1 MPSLLSGSKLNKS
14 SPTDYANVGTLQY
27 KLGPTPTTSTG
38 YTLITDSNSKATFVS
53 SLGDLQFTSSTIYS
67 NVPSHSIQ
75 LLGTGTSTVIV
86 SGSQA
91 NTSTNTGV
99 LVVQGGI
106 GIADGLYT
114 GKDIYVNG
122 LQIGQGYQGYNNIV
136 MRGVASTQGQ
146 TIADGENSIAIGY
159 NTLAGINKSLNT
171 IALGSYALGTG
182 TNLVNTIAIGN
193 NSLQSAG
200 TIKSVLIGNISAIAT
215 GTTTLVTVA
224 GHGLST
230 GTEVVINNVVGTTEL
245 NGNHY
250 LVNIVNNNTL
260 ELFSIYDPN
269 LVTPIRT
276 THSYVNS
283 GTVSR
288 TWTTE
293 NNIAIG
299 TGAASKF
306 YEGVSN
312 FFIGHQVSNQF
323 TTGSYNFFIGNQDVG
338 NMTRGNFNISLGGN
352 RLVDGL
358 DSQISIGSAIY
369 YNGGGYLELDTN
381 VGLGLGD
388 EATDATSTGALNVY
402 GGVGISKRLYI
413 GKNLSVQGPGT
424 VTLSPI
430 DGSVNIEPQAGG
442 TVTIYPQSLHPGNI
456 DNMFIGSTQPR
467 DGHFLDLQSQTL
479 EILSSTTSISS
490 ITGALTVVGGV
501 GIQGNMYIGGL
512 PSIATN
518 YVLFYNTI
526 TNEVS
531 YNQGASGGINA
542 HTASTSTNTYN
553 IFVQNVLPST
563 LYYPALAEVIGDFS
577 LIDGDS
583 NLSYDTSDSK
593 LSVTKATITSTL
605 ASTSTTTGALT
616 VAGGIGVKG
625 NVRSRDGNNQENYL
639 LYSPKVSVSPTPP
652 TTATNH
658 VGDIWIDLNS
668 LAYYQWINDGGN
680 KFWLQI
686 TIL

>member
-1 MPSLLSGSKLNKS
+1 MPSLLSGSRLNTS
-14 SPTDYANVGTLQY
+14 SPSGYASVPQLQY
-27 KLGPTPTTSTG
+27 QLGPTPTTSTG
-38 YTLITDSNSKATFVS
+38 YTIITDANSKATFVS

-67 NVPSHSIQ
+67 NVPAHSIQ
-75 LLGTGTSTVIV
+75 LLGTGTGTVIV
-86 SGSQA
+86 SGPQL

-122 LQIGQGYQGYNNIV
+122 LQIGQGYEGYNNIV
-136 MRGVASTQGQ
+136 VRGVASTQGQ
-146 TIADGENSIAIGY
+146 SSPDGENSIAIGY
-159 NTLAGINKSLNT
+159 NTLAGINRSLNT

-182 TNLVNTIAIGN
+182 TNLINTVAIGN

-200 TIKSVLIGNISAIAT
+200 TVQSVLIGSISGIAT
-215 GTTTLVTVA
+215 GATTLVTVT

-230 GTEVVINNVVGTTEL
+230 GTEVVINGVVGTTEL
-245 NGNHY
+245 NGNNY
-250 LVNIVNNNTL
+250 LVNAVDLNTL

-269 LVTPIRT
+269 LSTPIVT
-276 THSYVNS
+276 IHAYVNG
-283 GTVSR
+283 GTISR

-306 YEGVSN
+306 YEGVNN

-338 NMTRGNFNISLGGN
+338 NMTHGNFNISLGGN
-352 RLVDGL
+352 RLVDGV

-369 YNGGGYLELDTN
+369 YNGSGYLELDAN
-381 VGLGLGD
+381 VGIGLGD
-388 EATDATSTGALNVY
+388 EATDTTSTGALNVY
-402 GGVGISKRLYI
+402 GGVGISKSLII
-413 GKNLSVQGPGT
+413 GRNLSVEGLGT
-424 VTLSPI
+424 VTLSPVG
-430 DGSVNIEPQAGG
+430 GSVIMQPQAGG
-442 TVTIYPQSLHPGNI
+442 TVTIYPESLYPGNM
-456 DNMFIGSTQPR
+456 DNVYIGLNEAR
-467 DGHFLDLQSQTL
+467 DGHFVDLQAHTL
-479 EILSSTTSISS
+479 EISSTSTSINTL
-490 ITGALTVVGGV
+490 TGALTVAGGV
-501 GIQGNMYIGGL
+501 GIKGNMHIGGL
-512 PSIATN
+512 PSIATD
-518 YVLFYNTI
+518 YVLFYNTV

-531 YNQGASGGINA
+531 YNQGGSGGFA
-542 HTASTSTNTYN
+542 HTSSTSTNTYN
-553 IFVQNVLPST
+553 IYVQDVVPNTV
-563 LYYPALAEVIGDFS
+563 YYPALAETIGDFS
-577 LIDGDS
+577 LIDGDF
-583 NLSYDTSDSK
+583 NLTYDTSVDK
-593 LSVTKATITSTL
+593 LTVPRVAVTSSL

-616 VAGGIGVKG
+616 VSGGVGVKG
-625 NVRSRDGNNQENYL
+625 SVYSQDGNAQENYL
-639 LYSPKVSVSPTPP
+639 LYSPKVSVSSTPP

-680 KFWLQI
+680 KFWLQV

>member
-1 MPSLLSGSKLNKS
+1 MPSLLSGSRLNTS
-14 SPTDYANVGTLQY
+14 SPSGYASVPQLQY
-27 KLGPTPTTSTG
+27 QLGPTPTTSTG
-38 YTLITDSNSKATFVS
+38 YTIIADANSKATFAS
-53 SLGDLQFTSSTIYS
+53 SLGDLQFTSGTVYS
-67 NVPSHSIQ
+67 NIPSQSVR
-75 LLGTGTSTVIV
+75 LLGTGTGTVIV
-86 SGSQA
+86 SGPQV
-91 NTSTNTGV
+91 NTSTTTGV

-122 LQIGQGYQGYNNIV
+122 LQIGQGYEGYNNIV
-136 MRGVASTQGQ
+136 VRGVASTLGQ
-146 TIADGENSIAIGY
+146 TAPDGENSIAIGY

-171 IALGSYALGTG
+171 IARGSYALGTS
-182 TNLVNTIAIGN
+182 TNLINTIAVGN
-193 NSLQSAG
+193 NSLQAAG
-200 TIKSVLIGNISAIAT
+200 TIQSIFVGNISAIAT
-215 GTTTLVTVA
+215 GANTLVTVV

-230 GTEVVINNVVGTTEL
+230 GTEIVINGVVGTTEL
-245 NGNHY
+245 NGNNY
-250 LVNIVNNNTL
+250 LVDVVSNNVL
-260 ELFSIYDPN
+260 KLFSIYDPN
-269 LVTPIRT
+269 LSTPIVT
-276 THSYVNS
+276 SHAYING

-299 TGAASKF
+299 TGAASSF
-306 YEGVSN
+306 YEGVNN

-338 NMTRGNFNISLGGN
+338 NMTHGNFNISLGGN

-369 YNGGGYLELDTN
+369 YNGGGYLELDSN
-381 VGLGLGD
+381 VGIGLGD
-388 EATDATSTGALNVY
+388 ETVDTTSGALNVY
-402 GGVGISKRLYI
+402 GGVGISKSLII
-413 GKNLSVQGPGT
+413 GKNLNVEGYGT

-430 DGSVNIEPQAGG
+430 GGSVIMQPQAGG
-442 TVTIYPQSLHPGNI
+442 TVTIYPESLYPGNM
-456 DNMFIGSTQPR
+456 DNVYIGSTQPR
-467 DGHFLDLQSQTL
+467 AGHFVDLQSETL
-479 EILSSTTSISS
+479 EVYSTTTSISS

-501 GIQGNMYIGGL
+501 GIKGNMYIGGL

-518 YVLFYNTI
+518 YVLFYNTV

-531 YNQGASGGINA
+531 YNQGGAGGFA

-553 IFVQNVLPST
+553 IYVQDVLPNT
-563 LYYPALAEVIGDFS
+563 LYYPALAETIGDFS
-577 LIDGDS
+577 LIDGDF
-583 NLSYDTSDSK
+583 NLTYDTSVNK
-593 LSVTKATITSTL
+593 LTVPRVSVTSSL

-616 VAGGIGVKG
+616 VSGGVGVKG
-625 NVRSRDGNNQENYL
+625 NVYSQNGNAQENYL
-639 LYSPKVSVSPTPP
+639 LYSPKVSVSSTPP

-668 LAYYQWINDGGN
+668 LAYYQWINDDGN